1 MIPVGQFSSF
11 GSWTNSLV
19 MLPIFVV
26 NLSYIP
32 LLVFLFGFIQI
43 ASTVSIFDDIV
54 VVLFLLIKTEI
65 SKV

>member
-1 MIPVGQFSSF
+1 
-11 GSWTNSLV
+11 